1 MNKKLLCTSAL
12 IGSLVSGVALAELK
26 IGGDITHT
34 INVGSN
40 ETNAADNNV
49 ASERFGSEMNL
60 TIASKKDLNNG
71 MYVSYSGKLE
81 VDDSDNQAGGADH
94 EYEIQLGQGNFYI
107 GAGSDSGNNIS
118 LSPTL
123 PNVGYTVGSL
133 ALNVGGTAPLNYDG
147 IIGGVTRSVNE
158 ANDQEHLSLNY
169 KALGGTFSYIYSP
182 NHNTAGS
189 TNEQSDDADN
199 IDDALGGSAYAVLYT
214 GEPVKN
220 VKVIIGRNEQSGET
234 TTDTTQEL
242 TVDKFG
248 VSYNFGQFAAG
259 VEYQTYEDAGTEEA
273 NVWNYSVAFKASDAL
288 TLGIQY
294 GVAEDEDTAS
304 TNPKEKIKAVTAG
317 YNLGPASIALSL
329 VDGESINNVNGTDV
343 KGAVITTKFKF

>member
-40 ETNAADNNV
+40 ETSSATNNV
-49 ASERFGSEMNL
+49 ASERFGTEMNL

-71 MYVSYSGKLE
+71 MYISYSGKLE
-81 VDDSDNQAGGADH
+81 FDDTPDGADN
-94 EYEIQLGQGNFYI
+94 EYEIRIGQGNFYI

-118 LSPTL
+118 SSPTL

-133 ALNVGGTAPLNYDG
+133 AFNVGGKTPLNYDG
-147 IIGGVTRSVNE
+147 LIGTDSTTRGVNE
-158 ANDQEHLSLNY
+158 ANNFSHLSLNY
-169 KALGGTFSYIYSP
+169 NTLGGTVSYIYAP
-182 NHNTAGS
+182 NTTTENDDDSDNVDDSTGGS
-189 TNEQSDDADN
+189 TYAILYQ
-199 IDDALGGSAYAVLYT
+199 GS
-214 GEPVKN
+214 PVEN
-220 VKVIIGRNEQSGET
+220 VKVIIGRNEQSG
-234 TTDTTQEL
+234 DTNTNTASEL
-242 TVDKFG
+242 TTDKFG

-259 VEYQTYEDAGTEEA
+259 VEYQTYEDAGTKEA

-294 GVAEDEDTAS
+294 GVGEDEDAGS
-304 TNPKEKIKAVTAG
+304 VGPKEKIKAVTAG

-343 KGAVITTKFKF
+343 EGAVITTKFKF

>member
-34 INVGSN
+34 INVGGN
-40 ETNAADNNV
+40 ETSSATNNV
-49 ASERFGSEMNL
+49 ASERFGTEINL
-60 TIASKKDLNNG
+60 TLASKQDLSNG
-71 MYVSYSGKLE
+71 MYISYSGKLE
-81 VDDSDNQAGGADH
+81 FDKSQTDPADH
-94 EYEIQLGQGNFYI
+94 EYEIQIGQGNFYI

-118 LSPTL
+118 SSPTL
-123 PNVGYTVGSL
+123 PNVGYTVGTL
-133 ALNVGGTAPLNYDG
+133 AFNVGGTTPLNYDG
-147 IIGGVTRSVNE
+147 LIGASSSTRGVDE
-158 ANDQEHLSLNY
+158 ANNNAYLSLNY
-169 KALGGTFSYIYSP
+169 KTLGGTVSYVYAP
-182 NHNTAGS
+182 NTSVENDDDSDNVDDSTGGS
-189 TNEQSDDADN
+189 T
-199 IDDALGGSAYAVLYT
+199 YTVLYQ

-220 VKVIIGRNEQSGET
+220 VKVIIGRNKQSG
-234 TTDTTQEL
+234 DTNKDTASEL
-242 TVDKFG
+242 TTDKFG

-259 VEYQTYEDAGTEEA
+259 VEYQTYEDEGTKAA

-294 GVAEDEDTAS
+294 GVGEDEDAGS
-304 TNPKEKIKAVTAG
+304 VKPKEKIKAVTAG

-343 KGAVITTKFKF
+343 KGAVVTTKFKF